1 MVLAIRAK
9 KAGQALIAA
18 VLLLNLASLCARVA
32 RYFWGY
38 EGLLGPLR
46 LLDAGDE
53 NTIPTWFSSA
63 QLLLCSLLLA
73 AIALAQ
79 KRSGG
84 RYRRRW
90 GVLSLIFVLLSV
102 DEAASMHEALGAG
115 LERLLA
121 ATTGFDPA
129 GLVSS
134 FWVVPAAALTL
145 VFLLAYLGFIAHLPR
160 TTRRLFLLAGALFV
174 LGAIGMEMLEAQVIS
189 ASGDEASFE
198 SARGLAKMV
207 VGLLTSAEETFEM
220 LGVAVFVYAL
230 LEHIGSCVG
239 DMSIRVR
246 VDEQGGRRPQRSG
259 FEGGSR

>member
-1 MVLAIRAK
+1 MVLVIYAKTIGRA
-9 KAGQALIAA
+9 LVAA
-18 VLLLNLASLCARVA
+18 VLFINFASLCARVA
-32 RYFWGY
+32 KYAWGY
-38 EGLLGPLR
+38 EGLLRPLR

-84 RYRRRW
+84 GYWRHW

-102 DEAASMHEALGAG
+102 DEAASMHEALGAE

-121 ATTGFDPA
+121 ATIGFDPA

-134 FWVVPAAALTL
+134 FWVVPAAAFTL
-145 VFLLAYLGFIAHLPR
+145 VFLLAYLGFIAHLPG

-174 LGAIGMEMLEAQVIS
+174 LGALGMEMLEAQVVS
-189 ASGDEASFE
+189 ASGDEADFE
-198 SARGLAKMV
+198 SARGLAKIV

-220 LGVAVFVYAL
+220 LGVTVFVYAL
-230 LEHIGSCVG
+230 LEHIGSCLGALSV
-239 DMSIRVR
+239 RVR
-246 VDEQGGRRPQRSG
+246 VDE
-259 FEGGSR
+259 